1 MNVHISAYN
10 MEKYQYTKFLFFWQ
24 SSPFN
29 IVNKKNRFTSLP
41 PFILHVGKCTTQ
53 NSGSLN
59 AALITNQNNTLISP
73 WLNIKHQ
80 QHYEEHMSLFS
91 IHYDEG
97 VSTSMGYSLIG
108 HQMVIM
114 WHVLWRGV
122 LEACCWAPGVFSDWR
137 FSWQMIYSCHVIGQT
152 SVATRHKLRG

>member
-1 MNVHISAYN
+1 MYVQISENSTFMMQKYYTSNYLHI
-10 MEKYQYTKFLFFWQ
+10 FLVAPKHQQVTMSTEEAFHI
-24 SSPFN
+24 P
-29 IVNKKNRFTSLP
+29 L

-53 NSGSLN
+53 NSQSLN

-91 IHYDEG
+91 IHYEEG
-97 VSTSMGYSLIG
+97 VSTSMGSSLIG

-114 WHVLWRGV
+114 WHVVLRGV
-122 LEACCWAPGVFSDWR
+122 WWLWLLSTWGVF
-137 FSWQMIYSCHVIGQT
+137 
-152 SVATRHKLRG
+152 